1 MPASSPPPSSRRWLI
16 YGSVALVLALG
27 VWYAA
32 SRGPNESA
40 GNRNRWNVRAGNQ
53 AVPVRAEAA
62 RQEPFAVY
70 LKSIGTVTPLNTVTV
85 RSRVDGQLQRIAFAE
100 GQRVERGDLLAE
112 IDPAPYRIRLAQTE
126 GQQQQNAAQ
135 VQTARSDLQRFEQL
149 FAQNLI
155 TRQELELQQAL
166 VASREGALAATQ
178 APVETARLELSYTR
192 IAAPISGR
200 LGLRQVDP
208 GNLIRAG
215 DSNGLVVITQTAP
228 ISVLFT
234 VPETDLQQVLDGLRA
249 GDALVVEA
257 WDRNE
262 RSLLATGSLRTVDNQ
277 INVATGT
284 LRLRAEF
291 ANADDRLFPNQFVN
305 VRLRVLTLPSAIV
318 IPSAAVQFGSRGT
331 YVYVVNERSEAK
343 VRDVV
348 LGPANAMLQTI
359 TSGIQAGERVVLEG
373 LDRLRD
379 GRLVTLIDES
389 APAAPAVEPASKSGP
404 GGRPG
409 NKGR

>member
-1 MPASSPPPSSRRWLI
+1 MSASSAPPSSRRWLI

-32 SRGPNESA
+32 SRGPSESA
-40 GNRNRWNVRAGNQ
+40 RNRNRWNVRAGNQ
-53 AVPVRAEAA
+53 AVPVRAEIA
-62 RQEPFAVY
+62 RLEPFAVY

-112 IDPAPYRIRLAQTE
+112 IDPATYRIRLAQTE

-178 APVETARLELSYTR
+178 AQVETARLELSYTR

-234 VPETDLQQVLDGLRA
+234 VPEADLQQVLDGLRA

-262 RSLLATGSLRTVDNQ
+262 RGLLATGSLRTVDNQ

-305 VRLRVLTLPSAIV
+305 MRLRVLTLPSAIV

-373 LDRLRD
+373 IDRLRD

-389 APAAPAVEPASKSGP
+389 APAAPAGEPASKSGP

>member
-1 MPASSPPPSSRRWLI
+1 MSASSAPPSSRRWLI

-32 SRGPNESA
+32 SRSPAPSTG
-40 GNRNRWNVRAGNQ
+40 GRNRWNVKAGSQ
-53 AVPVRAEAA
+53 AVPVRAEVA
-62 RQEPFAVY
+62 RQEAFAVY

-85 RSRVDGQLQRIAFAE
+85 RSRVDGPLQRIAFAE
-100 GQRVERGDLLAE
+100 GQRVGRGDLLAE
-112 IDPAPYRIRLAQTE
+112 IDSAPYRIRLAQTE
-126 GQQQQNAAQ
+126 GQLQQNAAQ
-135 VQTARSDLQRFEQL
+135 LQTARSDLQRFEQL
-149 FAQNLI
+149 FAQNLV

-166 VASREGALAATQ
+166 VASREGALAASKAQ
-178 APVETARLELSYTR
+178 VETARLELSYTR
-192 IAAPISGR
+192 IEAPIAGR
-200 LGLRQVDP
+200 LGLRQVDT
-208 GNLIRAG
+208 GNLVRAG
-215 DSNGLVVITQTAP
+215 DANGLVVITQTAP

-234 VPETDLQQVLDGLRA
+234 VPETDLQQVLDGLRT

-262 RSLLATGSLRTVDNQ
+262 RSLLATGTLRTVDNQ

-305 VRLRVLTLPSAIV
+305 VRLRVVTLPDAIV
-318 IPSAAVQFGSRGT
+318 VPTSAVQFGSRGT
-331 YVYVVNERSEAK
+331 YVYVVNERNEAK

-348 LGPANAMLQTI
+348 LGPANALLQTV
-359 TSGIQAGERVVLEG
+359 TSGVKAGEPVVVEG
-373 LDRLRD
+373 IDRLRD
-379 GRLVTLIDES
+379 GRAVTLIGES
-389 APAAPAVEPASKSGP
+389 APAAPAAEPAAKSGP

-409 NKGR
+409 SKGR

>member
-1 MPASSPPPSSRRWLI
+1 
-16 YGSVALVLALG
+16 
-27 VWYAA
+27 
-32 SRGPNESA
+32 
-40 GNRNRWNVRAGNQ
+40 VRAGNQ

-112 IDPAPYRIRLAQTE
+112 IDPATYRIRLAQTE

-178 APVETARLELSYTR
+178 AQVETARLELSYTR

-234 VPETDLQQVLDGLRA
+234 VPEADLQQVLDGLRA

-262 RSLLATGSLRTVDNQ
+262 RGLLATGSLRTVDNQ

-305 VRLRVLTLPSAIV
+305 MRLRVLTLPSAIV

-373 LDRLRD
+373 IDRLRD

-389 APAAPAVEPASKSGP
+389 APAAPAGEPASKSGP

>member
-1 MPASSPPPSSRRWLI
+1 MSASSAPPSSRRWLI

-32 SRGPNESA
+32 SRGPSESA

-53 AVPVRAEAA
+53 AVPVRAEVA
-62 RQEPFAVY
+62 RLEPFAVY

-112 IDPAPYRIRLAQTE
+112 IDPATYRIRLAQTE

-178 APVETARLELSYTR
+178 AQVETARLELSYTR

-234 VPETDLQQVLDGLRA
+234 VPEADLQQVLDGLRA

-262 RSLLATGSLRTVDNQ
+262 RGLLATGSLRTVDNQ

-305 VRLRVLTLPSAIV
+305 MRLRVLTLPSAIV

-373 LDRLRD
+373 IDRLRD

-389 APAAPAVEPASKSGP
+389 ATAAPAGEPASKSGP

>member
-1 MPASSPPPSSRRWLI
+1 MSASSAPPSSRRWLI

-32 SRGPNESA
+32 SRSPASSG
-40 GNRNRWNVRAGNQ
+40 GGRNRWNVKAGNQ
-53 AVPVRAEAA
+53 AVPVRAEVA
-62 RQEPFAVY
+62 RQEAFAVH

-85 RSRVDGQLQRIAFAE
+85 RSRVDGPLQRIAFAE

-126 GQQQQNAAQ
+126 GQLQQNAAQ
-135 VQTARSDLQRFEQL
+135 LQTARSDLQRFEQL
-149 FAQNLI
+149 FAQNLV

-166 VASREGALAATQ
+166 VASREGALAASKAQ
-178 APVETARLELSYTR
+178 VETARLELSYTR
-192 IAAPISGR
+192 IEAPIAGR
-200 LGLRQVDP
+200 LGLRQVDT
-208 GNLIRAG
+208 GNLVRAG

-234 VPETDLQQVLDGLRA
+234 VPETDLQQVLDGLRT
-249 GDALVVEA
+249 GGG
-257 WDRNE
+257 NE
-262 RSLLATGSLRTVDNQ
+262 RSLLATGTLRTVDNQ

-305 VRLRVLTLPSAIV
+305 VRLRVVTLPAAIVVSTSAI
-318 IPSAAVQFGSRGT
+318 QFGSRGT
-331 YVYVVNERSEAK
+331 YVYVVNERNEAK

-348 LGPANAMLQTI
+348 LGPANALLQTV
-359 TSGIQAGERVVLEG
+359 TSGVKAGDPVVVEG
-373 LDRLRD
+373 IDRLRD
-379 GRLVTLIDES
+379 GRAVTLIDES
-389 APAAPAVEPASKSGP
+389 APAAPAAEPAAKSGP

-409 NKGR
+409 SKGR

>member
-1 MPASSPPPSSRRWLI
+1 MSASSAPPSSRRWLI

-32 SRGPNESA
+32 SRGPSGSA

-53 AVPVRAEAA
+53 AVPVRAEVA
-62 RQEPFAVY
+62 RLEPFAVY

-112 IDPAPYRIRLAQTE
+112 IDPATYRIRLAQTE

-178 APVETARLELSYTR
+178 AQVETARLELSYTR

-234 VPETDLQQVLDGLRA
+234 VPEADLQQVLDGLRA

-262 RSLLATGSLRTVDNQ
+262 RDLLATGSLRTVDNQ

-305 VRLRVLTLPSAIV
+305 MRLRVLTLPSAIV

-373 LDRLRD
+373 IDRLRD

-389 APAAPAVEPASKSGP
+389 APTAPAGEPASKSGP

>member
-1 MPASSPPPSSRRWLI
+1 MSASSAPPSSRRWLI

-32 SRGPNESA
+32 SRGPSESA

-53 AVPVRAEAA
+53 AVPVRAEVA
-62 RQEPFAVY
+62 RLEPFAVY

-112 IDPAPYRIRLAQTE
+112 IDPATYRIRLAQTE

-178 APVETARLELSYTR
+178 AQVETARLELSYTR

-234 VPETDLQQVLDGLRA
+234 VPEADLQQVLDGLRA

-262 RSLLATGSLRTVDNQ
+262 RDLLATGSLRTVDNQ

-305 VRLRVLTLPSAIV
+305 MRLRVLTLPSAIV

-373 LDRLRD
+373 IDRLRD

-389 APAAPAVEPASKSGP
+389 APTAPAGEPASKSGP

>member
-1 MPASSPPPSSRRWLI
+1 MSASSAPPSSRRWLI

-32 SRGPNESA
+32 SRSPASSG
-40 GNRNRWNVRAGNQ
+40 GGRNRWNVKAGNQ
-53 AVPVRAEAA
+53 AVPVRAEVA
-62 RQEPFAVY
+62 RQEAFAVH

-85 RSRVDGQLQRIAFAE
+85 RSRVDGPLQRIAFAE

-126 GQQQQNAAQ
+126 GQLQQNAAQ
-135 VQTARSDLQRFEQL
+135 LQTARSDLQRFEQL
-149 FAQNLI
+149 FAQNLV

-166 VASREGALAATQ
+166 VASREGALAASKAQ
-178 APVETARLELSYTR
+178 VETARLELSYTR
-192 IAAPISGR
+192 IEAPIAGR
-200 LGLRQVDP
+200 LGLRQVDT
-208 GNLIRAG
+208 GNLVRAG

-234 VPETDLQQVLDGLRA
+234 VPETDLQLVLDGLRT

-262 RSLLATGSLRTVDNQ
+262 RSLLATGTLRTVDNQ

-305 VRLRVLTLPSAIV
+305 VRLRVVTLPAAIVVSTSAI
-318 IPSAAVQFGSRGT
+318 QFGSRGT
-331 YVYVVNERSEAK
+331 YVYVVNERNEAK

-348 LGPANAMLQTI
+348 LGPANALLQTV
-359 TSGIQAGERVVLEG
+359 TSGVKAGDPVVVEG
-373 LDRLRD
+373 IDRLRD
-379 GRLVTLIDES
+379 GRAVTLIDES
-389 APAAPAVEPASKSGP
+389 APAAPAAEPAAKSGP

-409 NKGR
+409 SKGR

>member
-1 MPASSPPPSSRRWLI
+1 M
-16 YGSVALVLALG
+16 
-27 VWYAA
+27 
-32 SRGPNESA
+32 
-40 GNRNRWNVRAGNQ
+40 
-53 AVPVRAEAA
+53 
-62 RQEPFAVY
+62 
-70 LKSIGTVTPLNTVTV
+70 
-85 RSRVDGQLQRIAFAE
+85 
-100 GQRVERGDLLAE
+100 
-112 IDPAPYRIRLAQTE
+112 
-126 GQQQQNAAQ
+126 
-135 VQTARSDLQRFEQL
+135 
-149 FAQNLI
+149 
-155 TRQELELQQAL
+155 
-166 VASREGALAATQ
+166 ASREGALAATQ
-178 APVETARLELSYTR
+178 AQVETARLELSYTR

-234 VPETDLQQVLDGLRA
+234 VPEADLQQVLDGLRA

-262 RSLLATGSLRTVDNQ
+262 RGLLATGSLRTVDNQ

-305 VRLRVLTLPSAIV
+305 MRLRVLTLPSAIV

-373 LDRLRD
+373 IDRLRD

-389 APAAPAVEPASKSGP
+389 APAAPAGEPASKSGP